1 MKRRFFNLVRTA
13 AFLTLAIVAI
23 GLAATDQSAQT
34 SRNRNA
40 KPRRVAV
47 PVPSPPAT
55 EPVVISR
62 ADDYREPSSTTAEPI
77 PPDPSAGAAQP
88 VDETA
93 IRIQELGD
101 RIKELEADQKQ
112 KRLLLNLDILSRAEQ
127 RAESLRKQNFEL
139 IEKENEVASKL
150 GQIDSDIRPESIER
164 TLSMTG
170 SLRPEEL
177 REARR
182 KKLESERKNL
192 QTLLTEIQS
201 TRAKLDQSLQRADN
215 LVERLRVKLE
225 KEIDDALIDKPDDQ

>member
-1 MKRRFFNLVRTA
+1 M

-23 GLAATDQSAQT
+23 GVTVTEQNAQT
-34 SRNRNA
+34 NRTRGS

-47 PVPSPPAT
+47 PVPSSPAT

-62 ADDYREPSSTTAEPI
+62 ADDYRENETNTAEPI
-77 PPDPSAGAAQP
+77 PPDPSENAAQP
-88 VDETA
+88 ADDTA
-93 IRIQELGD
+93 VRIKELGD

-112 KRLLLNLDILSRAEQ
+112 KRLLLNLDILTRAEQ
-127 RAESLRKQNFEL
+127 RSESLRKQNFEL
-139 IEKENEVASKL
+139 IEKENEVVSKL
-150 GQIDSDIRPESIER
+150 EQIDSDIRPDSIER

-177 REARR
+177 RETRR

-201 TRAKLDQSLQRADN
+201 TRAKLDQNIQRADS

-225 KEIDDALIDKPDDQ
+225 KEIDDALIDKPDDK